1 MVACE
6 PWGWGAV
13 LNGRRLKWLRAV
25 TVMPAVIAV
34 SAALVASCSF
44 GSSQHPGP
52 SRTLAPTQQARLER
66 DIAARSV
73 QAEANVVAPQVRAA
87 FVQKG
92 RLLLPAGSRL
102 VIRRSTFRQV
112 TSETAVV
119 DAVVTGPSPGRWELL
134 LVRQEGQWLL
144 IGTRRLS

>member
-1 MVACE
+1 MVA
-6 PWGWGAV
+6 
-13 LNGRRLKWLRAV
+13 L
-25 TVMPAVIAV
+25 
-34 SAALVASCSF
+34 
-44 GSSQHPGP
+44 
-52 SRTLAPTQQARLER
+52 
-66 DIAARSV
+66 
-73 QAEANVVAPQVRAA
+73 QVRAA

>member
-1 MVACE
+1 MGV
-6 PWGWGAV
+6 GAV
-13 LNGRRLKWLRAV
+13 LHGRWLEWLRAV

-34 SAALVASCSF
+34 SAALLASCS
-44 GSSQHPGP
+44 GSSQPSGP
-52 SRTLAPTQQARLER
+52 SRTLAPAQQAKLER
-66 DIAARSV
+66 EIAARSV
-73 QAEANVVAPQVRAA
+73 QAEADVVALQVRAA

-92 RLLLPAGSRL
+92 RPLLPAGSRL

-119 DAVVTGPSPGRWELL
+119 DAVVTGPSPGWWELL